1 MTIARLYRRT
11 QERILAVSGDL
22 SIDEFAHRWE
32 HANSIA
38 FDVWHCARWA
48 DHLSAL
54 LPAMLPQLERLGPRL
69 QIWEREELAAAWGFD
84 PAELG
89 ESETGMGIDESIASR
104 LAMPSKD
111 AVLQYAQR
119 AFESAWEVTSRLGD
133 EDLPLDATVGG
144 QQSGTVA
151 GWVIGYYEHDNRH
164 LGMIELRRG
173 LLGRKGTAT
182 R

>member
-11 QERILAVSGDL
+11 QERILSVTADL
-22 SIDEFAHRWE
+22 SVDEFAQRWE

-48 DHLSAL
+48 DHLQSL
-54 LPAMLPQLERLGPRL
+54 LPAMLPQLERLGPRS
-69 QIWEREELAAAWGFD
+69 QVWEREKLAAAWGFD
-84 PAELG
+84 PAALG
-89 ESETGMGIDESIASR
+89 ESETGMGIDESIADR
-104 LAMPSKD
+104 LALPAKD
-111 AVLQYAQR
+111 AVVQYAQR
-119 AFESAWEVTSRLGD
+119 AFESAWDATAQLVDAE
-133 EDLPLDATVGG
+133 LPMDATVNG
-144 QQSGTVA
+144 QQSSTVA